1 MLFDPSIIPVD
12 LRQDNI
18 FDLYEQE
25 IFYSN

>member
-12 LRQDNI
+12 LRQDYI